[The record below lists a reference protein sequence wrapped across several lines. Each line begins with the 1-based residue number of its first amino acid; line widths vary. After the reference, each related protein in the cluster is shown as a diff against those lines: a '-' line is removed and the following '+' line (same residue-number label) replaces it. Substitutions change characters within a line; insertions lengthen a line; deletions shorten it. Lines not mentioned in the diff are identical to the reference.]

1 MKPYAFRPIALAI
14 AFGVLSGGGA
24 LAQTTMPTPAAG
36 TNPQAQAELAA
47 ARSELERAARRVAE
61 LSRQLGHAPGAHV
74 QKRIVRRPVLGVLL
88 APDPQAGVRIAGVT
102 PDSPAAKAGLRSGDR
117 IVSIDGTAVLGSDGE
132 LRVDNAR
139 KLLARIDT
147 RKPVR
152 LGYARN
158 GRNAVASVTPKLD
171 QQVHVWRGDGP
182 MAFDEDTLP
191 PPGVAPR
198 IHREIVRIGRGGS
211 CKGEQC
217 RLPMLAEAFRW
228 NGLNLASVDPRLGR
242 YFGTG
247 HGVLVLSTG
256 QDLGGLQPGDVIHA
270 IDGKP
275 VTSPREAMAAMHARP
290 AGSRVPVQYLRDRT
304 TATTRITVPK
314 ALPLRIPLPPVPPQP
329 PEAPRTPAAPP
340 PPPPPPP
347 PPATATD
354 YEVEL
359 RDGGTGI
366 GFTDTADAP
375 LPAAVPIVA
384 EIEVIEVR

>member
-1 MKPYAFRPIALAI
+1 MNRKTPPTLALA
-14 AFGVLSGGGA
+14 AAMGLLLAGTA
-24 LAQTTMPTPAAG
+24 LAQAPASAARNNPAAE
-36 TNPQAQAELAA
+36 TELAA
-47 ARSELERAARRVAE
+47 ARSELARAARRVAE
-61 LSRQLGHAPGAHV
+61 LSRQSGRDARV
-74 QKRIVRRPVLGVLL
+74 QVEKRIVRKPVLGVLL

-102 PDSPAAKAGLRSGDR
+102 PDSPAAKAGLMSGDR
-117 IVSIDGTAVLGSDGE
+117 IVSIDGTPVLGSDGE
-132 LRVDNAR
+132 LRVGNAR

-147 RKPVR
+147 RTPVR

-158 GRNAVASVTPKLD
+158 GRDAVASVTPKLD
-171 QQVHVWRGDGP
+171 RQIHVWRGDGP
-182 MAFDEDTLP
+182 MAFDKDVLL

-198 IHREIVRIGRGGS
+198 IHREIMRIGRGGS
-211 CKGEQC
+211 CKGENC
-217 RLPMLAEAFRW
+217 KLPMLAEAFRW

-290 AGSRVPVQYLRDRT
+290 AGSRVPVQYLRDRR
-304 TATTRITVPK
+304 TATTQITVPK
-314 ALPLRIPLPPVPPQP
+314 ALPLRIPLPPMPPQAP
-329 PEAPRTPAAPP
+329 DPPRTPAAPPAP

-347 PPATATD
+347 PPATASD
-354 YEVEL
+354 YEAEL
-359 RDGGTGI
+359 RDGGIRI
-366 GFTDTADAP
+366 GFTDPADAP
-375 LPAAVPIVA
+375 LPPAVPIIQ